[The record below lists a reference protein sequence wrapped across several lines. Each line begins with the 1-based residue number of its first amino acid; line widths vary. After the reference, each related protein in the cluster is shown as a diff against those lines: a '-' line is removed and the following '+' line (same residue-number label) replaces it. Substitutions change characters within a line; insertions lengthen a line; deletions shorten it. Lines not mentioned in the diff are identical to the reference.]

1 MKTYGQFSPV
11 AKAAEIFAQRWT
23 PLIMRELLIGIRRL
37 REREIL
43 DALHS
48 PILINGT
55 P

>member
-23 PLIMRELLIGIRRL
+23 PLIIRELLIGSRRFSEL
-37 REREIL
+37 GIL
-43 DALHS
+43 DAPRS
-48 PILINGT
+48 PLLINGT